1 MILILQSLDGTMELN
16 TLVYNKYSIT
26 ISLFSFL
33 KKKKRLHMIYL
44 RMIPHLCMWNKVHGL
59 CDSLFIT
66 TIGPFLLISEF
77 KVMLV

>member
-33 KKKKRLHMIYL
+33 KKKKKKTTHDLL
-44 RMIPHLCMWNKVHGL
+44 EN
-59 CDSLFIT
+59 DS
-66 TIGPFLLISEF
+66 PSVYVE
-77 KVMLV
+77 